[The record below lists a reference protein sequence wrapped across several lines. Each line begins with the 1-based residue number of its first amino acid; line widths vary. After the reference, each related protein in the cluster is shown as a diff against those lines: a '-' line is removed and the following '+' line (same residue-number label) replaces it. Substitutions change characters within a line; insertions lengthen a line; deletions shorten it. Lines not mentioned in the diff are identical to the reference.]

1 MNENLIFDGNTIYE
15 LDPECMQARKRR
27 RELEE
32 GERIFRS
39 QEYGTQRKKE
49 QNQWFFFFLCFFLVE
64 KIRSKKIKFVNIDA

>member
-49 QNQWFFFFLCFFLVE
+49 QNQWFFFFLCFFWW
-64 KIRSKKIKFVNIDA
+64 KKYGAKR